1 MDKFEEAV
9 ANLGLTIPEPTIPV
23 ANYVPY
29 VISGKHVFI
38 SGQIPMQ
45 SGQIGFVGKLGREF
59 SVEQGQEA
67 ARICGLNILALIR
80 HACGGNLERVV
91 RCVRL
96 GGFVNGTDDFTD
108 QPQVVNGASDLM
120 VAVFGERGRHARAAV
135 GANSLPRGVAVE
147 VDAVFEIE

>member
-9 ANLGLTIPEPTIPV
+9 ATLGLTIPEPTIPV

-29 VISGKHVFI
+29 VISGKQVFI

>member
-9 ANLGLTIPEPTIPV
+9 ATLGLTIPEPTIPV

-45 SGQIGFVGKLGREF
+45 EGQIGFVGKLGQEF
-59 SVEQGQEA
+59 SVEQGREA
-67 ARICGLNILALIR
+67 AQICGLNVLALIR